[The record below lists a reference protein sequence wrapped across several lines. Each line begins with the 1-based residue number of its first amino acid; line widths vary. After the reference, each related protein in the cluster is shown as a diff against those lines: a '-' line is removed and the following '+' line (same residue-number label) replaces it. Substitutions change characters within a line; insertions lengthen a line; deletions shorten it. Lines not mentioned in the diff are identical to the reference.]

1 MNESFYHKLLD
12 STASGILQVS
22 IDSNIMYTNAA
33 LNILFGYADDELLG
47 LPLHTLLPDSVRN
60 QHFNWVKAFI
70 NSNESRPMGQGNVFQ
85 AKHKNGHYFSITISL
100 QTVTIDNAQCVIAT
114 ILESSKLAYAEA
126 ALTREKSRKQLVAM
140 VSEKTENAIFITDTD
155 LKTQWC
161 NKAAV
166 LQAGFAGVDLLGKDP
181 CNRIREEYNQIELKR
196 LRHAINNRST
206 YNGELVLQ
214 NKKHK
219 TFWIK
224 LNCQPIF
231 EDDAFMGYMFIES
244 DISARKSFENQ
255 LRAKNNL
262 QRAILDSAKQIIIS
276 TNTSGIIQTFNEYA
290 AELLG
295 WQFYEVVTNGTM
307 NLFINSNEM
316 AKFATEIGQE
326 LQKDVPHNI
335 EALQKAA
342 VHYQQKEHT
351 FVFHT
356 KSKQQLHISL
366 TMSALYSRDGALEGF
381 LYIGK
386 DITDIV
392 ALEKQT
398 ERQKLTLAETSRLAK
413 LGAWEL
419 DLDANLLSWSD
430 EVYRIHEIP
439 IGTPVIVE
447 DAIQYYAPEAIPV
460 IQAAVAKALEDGTS
474 WNLQLPLITAKH
486 NHIWVN
492 AIGYADFKNDKV
504 YKLRGTF
511 QDITVLKK
519 AESEALEASRA
530 KSQFLANMSH
540 EIRTP
545 INGVIGMIELVLGT
559 DLSPKQ
565 RKYAEIAQQSSE
577 SLLRLIN
584 DILDFS
590 KIEAGELSL
599 QHNTFN
605 LDILLKDLE
614 SELAGRI
621 NEKQLSFTITNFYDQ
636 PVHTD
641 SARLKQILLN
651 LCTNAI
657 KFTAEGFVDVIIS
670 PVAEQQIKFVIRD
683 SGIGIPKEEASK
695 LFTEFTQLD
704 QSSTKEYGGTGLGL
718 AISKQIAQMLGGDI
732 GVNTDVVSGAEFW
745 FTIDNLQ
752 DDSVKVVEDENMHV
766 LLVGDDIHFSELQK
780 YLDKES
786 HVTAHLAVSVKE
798 FMQQIQTRLN
808 FKAIIFTDFVDAFS
822 SGELL
827 KMCKEHLTTELGF
840 FLYSHKRHVKDSLV
854 ELGFQGYFYQPED
867 RYVLNSLLLYKKHR
881 QNLSSPFI
889 SNVNTSRKQK
899 VLLIEDNEIN
909 QVVALEMLKEL
920 GYETTVAK
928 NGIEGLTLLEQ
939 KRDSFDVILMDC
951 QMPLLDGYE
960 ATKRI
965 RSEAQ
970 YYTYKNTPIIAL
982 TAHAMEGD
990 EAKCLSAGMN
1000 SYISKPI
1007 HSITLQKELER
1018 WT

>member
-1 MNESFYHKLLD
+1 MNESFYHKLLE
-12 STASGILQVS
+12 STASGILQVN
-22 IDSNIMYTNAA
+22 IDSKIMYTNTA
-33 LNILFGYADDELLG
+33 LNRLFGYADIELLG
-47 LPLHTLLPDSVRN
+47 QPLQTLLPDSVTH
-60 QHFNWVKAFI
+60 QHHNWVKAFI

-85 AKHKNGHYFSITISL
+85 AKHKKGHYFSITISL
-100 QTVTIDNAQCVIAT
+100 QTVTIDDIQCVIAT

-126 ALTREKSRKQLVAM
+126 ALTREKSRNQLVAM
-140 VSEKTENAIFITDTD
+140 VSEKTDNAIFITDTH

-161 NKAAV
+161 NTAAAV
-166 LQAGFAGVDLLGKDP
+166 QSGFTEHELLGRDP
-181 CNRIREEYNQIELKR
+181 CHRIREEYNQVELKR
-196 LRHAINNRST
+196 LLHAIASRST

-214 NKKHK
+214 NKKHQ
-219 TFWIK
+219 TFWVK

-231 EDDAFMGYMFIES
+231 EDDVFMGYMFIES
-244 DISARKSFENQ
+244 DVSARKSFERQ

-276 TNTSGIIQTFNEYA
+276 TNTNGIIQTFNEYS

-307 NLFINSNEM
+307 NLFISSKEM
-316 AKFATEIGQE
+316 AKFAADITQE
-326 LQKDVPHNI
+326 LQKDIPHNI
-335 EALQKAA
+335 QALQKAA
-342 VHYQQKEHT
+342 VHYKQKEHT

-356 KSKQQLHISL
+356 KSKEELHISL

-386 DITDIV
+386 DITEIV

-398 ERQKLTLAETSRLAK
+398 ERQKITLAETSKLAK

-419 DLDANLLSWSD
+419 DIEANHLNWSD

-439 IGTPVIVE
+439 IGTPIAVE
-447 DAIQYYAPEAIPV
+447 TAIQYYAPDAVPV
-460 IQAAVAKALEDGTS
+460 IQAAVEKALKDGS
-474 WNLQLPLITAKH
+474 PWNLQLPFITAKN
-486 NHIWVN
+486 NHIWVH
-492 AIGYADFKNDKV
+492 AIGYADFDNDKV
-504 YKLRGTF
+504 VKLRGTF

-519 AESEALEASRA
+519 AESKALEASRA

-545 INGVIGMIELVLGT
+545 INGVIGMLELMLGT
-559 DLSPKQ
+559 DLTSKQ

-577 SLLRLIN
+577 SLLHLIN

-599 QHNTFN
+599 QNNTFN
-605 LDILLKDLE
+605 LDTLLKELE
-614 SELAGRI
+614 SELAERI
-621 NEKQLSFTITNFYDQ
+621 SKKKLTFTITNSYDLA
-636 PVHTD
+636 VHSD

-657 KFTAEGFVDVIIS
+657 KFTTEGSVDVIVT
-670 PVAEQQIKFVIRD
+670 PTANQQIKFVIRD

-704 QSSTKEYGGTGLGL
+704 QSSTKQFGGTGLGL
-718 AISKQIAQMLGGDI
+718 AISKQIAQILGGDI
-732 GVNTDVVSGAEFW
+732 GINTNVVKGSEFW

-752 DDSVKVVEDENMHV
+752 SSSLSTLEEENMHV
-766 LLVGDDIHFSELQK
+766 LLVGDDKHFSHLQK
-780 YLDKES
+780 YLDKETYIS
-786 HVTAHLAVSVKE
+786 AHLATNVKQ
-798 FMQQIQTRLN
+798 FMHQIQTRLN
-808 FKAIIFTDFVDAFS
+808 FKAIVFTDYVEAFPA
-822 SGELL
+822 GELI
-827 KMCKEHLTTELGF
+827 KMCKEHLTSDLGF
-840 FLYSHKRHVKDSLV
+840 FLYSQQKHVKDTLKAV
-854 ELGFQGYFYQPED
+854 GFNGYFYNAED
-867 RYVLNSLLLYKKHR
+867 RYVLNSLRLYQKQR
-881 QNLSSPFI
+881 QNLFSPFI
-889 SNVNTSRKQK
+889 SNINTSRKQR

-909 QVVALEMLKEL
+909 QIVALEMLKEL
-920 GYETTVAK
+920 GYETMVAN
-928 NGIEGLTLLEQ
+928 NGIEGLAMLEQ
-939 KRDSFDVILMDC
+939 KVDSFDVILMDC
-951 QMPLLDGYE
+951 QMPSLDGYE

-965 RSEAQ
+965 RNEVQ
-970 YYTYKNTPIIAL
+970 YSTYKNIPIIAL